1 MDVEER
7 TRQMKLKMNK
17 YKQGTGSDS
26 RLEQDYNKRSGRDPQ
41 RGENLSAKSSDSDV
55 SDVSAV
61 SRTSSAS
68 RFSSMSYI
76 SVQSER
82 PRGSRKISHAYSKGR
97 SLSTEGEELVGE
109 ALQEEKEEGGLEED
123 RGRKRGGGRAGKLK
137 RQTNSVDREEAELEE
152 SEEGVAQRTV
162 SEADLR

>member
-1 MDVEER
+1 M
-7 TRQMKLKMNK
+7 
-17 YKQGTGSDS
+17 
-26 RLEQDYNKRSGRDPQ
+26 
-41 RGENLSAKSSDSDV
+41 
-55 SDVSAV
+55 
-61 SRTSSAS
+61 
-68 RFSSMSYI
+68 
-76 SVQSER
+76 
-82 PRGSRKISHAYSKGR
+82 
-97 SLSTEGEELVGE
+97 VGE